1 MQAMRVLMAVTLCC
15 PAMRR
20 AILIAVL
27 VVTAAGAAPAA
38 ADPVVTHFKSPSG
51 NINCIGGTAPAYV
64 ECQERHATWP
74 ATPPRPKGCDLDWE
88 PYNLS
93 LSSRRVAL
101 GACRGDVG
109 PRCFHDCTTLRYGR
123 SVNIGPI
130 RCRSALNGV
139 TCRYARGKHAGFR
152 IAREGY
158 VVWRS

>member
-1 MQAMRVLMAVTLCC
+1 
-15 PAMRR
+15 MRR

-27 VVTAAGAAPAA
+27 ALTTVAAGQAV
-38 ADPVVTHFKSPSG
+38 ADPVVSHFKSPTG

-64 ECQERHATWP
+64 ECLVRQASWP
-74 ATPPRPKGCDLDWE
+74 TTPAKPARCDLDWE

-93 LSSRRVAL
+93 LNSRRASL

-109 PRCFHDCTTLRYGR
+109 PRCFHDCTTLHYGR

-130 RCRSALNGV
+130 RCRSAANGV
-139 TCRYARGKHAGFR
+139 TCRYVSGKHAGFR

-158 VVWRS
+158 VIWRS